1 MGRSSMFK
9 RITTYRDSEA
19 LKPSENKVTEAFA
32 VLLEEV
38 DGLGFYLVGEW
49 LGEPDL
55 EIEASLTTGDD
66 STTGLVAT
74 LPDTDTTR
82 ARSLGAEYK
91 VSPVK
96 VATQVTVWS
105 RKEDRHGF
113 VDLELR
119 FSATGSRDR
128 VVRVEVKHGS
138 PLHGEQL
145 SLYLED
151 EGLVTVV
158 LLAPFRQFRDL
169 NNMRPD
175 VVAKVEK
182 RSWQRTAER
191 IAAFPRESDAEVG
204 EVDQWLIKQFI
215 RFLREEKLM
224 SPEAVGPQHL
234 VAMANH
240 KEALEA
246 LKELNER
253 ARQQIETKWTRHEEV
268 GQDPGDTKKGYAAY
282 SRYPLEEGAKSQE
295 LGPVW
300 FEFKASAE
308 DVFESAEELHFIA
321 GASWDLKTD
330 APSMEGWEALRNEP
344 FFFRDFPEGGCGRFM
359 RVATPSS
366 VLSGAKLDDQ
376 GKELGEWALKTFEA
390 LAEVM
395 KSSKKA

>member
-1 MGRSSMFK
+1 MFK

-38 DGLGFYLVGEW
+38 DGLGFYLAGEW
-49 LGEPDL
+49 LGEPDP

-74 LPDTDTTR
+74 SPDTDTTR
-82 ARSLGAEYK
+82 ARSLGEEYK

-105 RKEDRHGF
+105 RKEDRYGF
-113 VDLELR
+113 VDLELK
-119 FSATGSRDR
+119 FSTTGSRDR

-138 PLHGEQL
+138 PLHDEQL
-145 SLYLED
+145 PLYLED
-151 EGLVTVV
+151 EDGVTVV
-158 LLAPFRQFRDL
+158 LLAPFTQFREL
-169 NNMRPD
+169 NHQMPD

-191 IAAFPRESDAEVG
+191 IAAFPRDSGAEVG
-204 EVDQWLIKQFI
+204 EVEKWLIQQFI

-240 KEALEA
+240 REAKEALVS
-246 LKELNER
+246 LNEIANR
-253 ARQQIETKWTRHEEV
+253 RIAATWGEVHTEEKKNERRE
-268 GQDPGDTKKGYAAY
+268 DKGYTSF
-282 SRYPLEEGAKSQE
+282 SRYSSVKNAKSQE
-295 LGPVW
+295 LGRIW

-308 DVFESAEELHFIA
+308 DVFDSAEELHFIA

-330 APSMEGWEALRNEP
+330 APSMEGWEALMDEP
-344 FFFRDFPEGGCGRFM
+344 LFFREFPEGGCGRFM

-376 GKELGEWALKTFEA
+376 GKELGEWVLKTFEA
-390 LAEVM
+390 LSEVM
-395 KSSKKA
+395 QSSKKA

>member
-1 MGRSSMFK
+1 MFK

-19 LKPSENKVTEAFA
+19 LEPSENKVTEAFA

-38 DGLGFYLVGEW
+38 DGLGFYLAGEW
-49 LGEPDL
+49 LGEPDP

-66 STTGLVAT
+66 STPGHAAT
-74 LPDTDTTR
+74 LPSADTTR

-105 RKEDRHGF
+105 RKEDRYGF
-113 VDLELR
+113 VDLELK
-119 FSATGSRDR
+119 FSTTGSRDR

-138 PLHGEQL
+138 PLHDEQL
-145 SLYLED
+145 PLYLED
-151 EGLVTVV
+151 EDGVTVV
-158 LLAPFRQFRDL
+158 LLAPFTQFREL
-169 NNMRPD
+169 NHQMPD

-191 IAAFPRESDAEVG
+191 IAAFPRDSGAEVG
-204 EVDQWLIKQFI
+204 EVEKWLIQQFI

-240 KEALEA
+240 REAKEALVS
-246 LKELNER
+246 LNEIANR
-253 ARQQIETKWTRHEEV
+253 RIAATWGEVHTEEKKNERRE
-268 GQDPGDTKKGYAAY
+268 DKGYTSF
-282 SRYPLEEGAKSQE
+282 SRYSSVKNAKSQE
-295 LGPVW
+295 LGRIW

-308 DVFESAEELHFIA
+308 DVFDSAEELHFIA

-330 APSMEGWEALRNEP
+330 APSMEGWEALMDEP
-344 FFFRDFPEGGCGRFM
+344 LFFREFPEGGCGRFM

-376 GKELGEWALKTFEA
+376 GKELGEWVLKTFEA
-390 LAEVM
+390 LSEVM
-395 KSSKKA
+395 QSSKKA